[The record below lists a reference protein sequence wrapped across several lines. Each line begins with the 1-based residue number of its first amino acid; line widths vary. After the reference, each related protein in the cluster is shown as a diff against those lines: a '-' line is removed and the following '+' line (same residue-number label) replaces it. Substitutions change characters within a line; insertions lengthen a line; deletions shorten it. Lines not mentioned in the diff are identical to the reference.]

1 MAVTKCEQ
9 GHFYD
14 GEKYDSCPH
23 CKNPLPKRRT
33 FGEEFTQYTPP
44 ISQKGAGSHAFTLPG
59 ADKGDERTVGVF
71 QTQQG
76 VDPVVGWLVCTQG
89 TERGR
94 AYLLHS
100 GRNYVGR
107 AIKSDICIPDDPM
120 VTGEDHCSIVFEPK
134 KTLFLLARGQGE
146 SVQLNGQAVAQSAFL
161 TGDEEIAIGSS
172 TFVFVPYCKEG
183 RTW

>member
-33 FGEEFTQYTPP
+33 FREEFTQYTPP
-44 ISQKGAGSHAFTLPG
+44 NSQKGAVSHAFTLPG

-76 VDPVVGWLVCTQG
+76 GGPCGGMVGLYARYRAMASLQWSF
-89 TERGR
+89 RGSMHCIVQALWR
-94 AYLLHS
+94 A
-100 GRNYVGR
+100 
-107 AIKSDICIPDDPM
+107 
-120 VTGEDHCSIVFEPK
+120 VTPQALF
-134 KTLFLLARGQGE
+134 TLKVTF
-146 SVQLNGQAVAQSAFL
+146 SAVKCL
-161 TGDEEIAIGSS
+161 PLS
-172 TFVFVPYCKEG
+172 TAS
-183 RTW
+183 